1 MDKVRVITLEYK
13 EWLLIEQIIQNEDK
27 EAALK
32 YLKSIRDIFNR
43 HDSNSMKSH
52 LG

>member
-1 MDKVRVITLEYK
+1 MDKVRVITIEYK
-13 EWLLIEQIIQNEDK
+13 EWLLIEHIIENEDK

-32 YLKSIRDIFNR
+32 YLKGIRDIFNR
-43 HDSNSMKSH
+43 QDSNSMKSH

>member
-13 EWLLIEQIIQNEDK
+13 EWLLIEQIIANEDK

-32 YLKSIRDIFNR
+32 YLKGIRDIFNR
-43 HDSNSMKSH
+43 QDSNSMKSH